1 MENSRACN
9 CTVTCLFYGSFIEV
23 EQTTRIEGLEPETGF
38 QVLRF
43 AETTL
48 LTLSSVSLLQ
58 RKASLP
64 TTKSRP
70 EPRPEPMHMC
80 ARMDAKTHTS
90 KSWGDPALSA
100 AV

>member
-48 LTLSSVSLLQ
+48 PTLSSVSLLQ

-70 EPRPEPMHMC
+70 EPMHVC